1 MPIENNRLD
10 EIERFF
16 IETLDPKY
24 NMEFKTN
31 KNYRYKGLKYKL
43 INKILYREDSK
54 GLLNKIL

>member
-1 MPIENNRLD
+1 MPIELERLD

-24 NMEFKTN
+24 NMECKTH
-31 KNYRYKGLKYKL
+31 KNYRYKDLGYKI